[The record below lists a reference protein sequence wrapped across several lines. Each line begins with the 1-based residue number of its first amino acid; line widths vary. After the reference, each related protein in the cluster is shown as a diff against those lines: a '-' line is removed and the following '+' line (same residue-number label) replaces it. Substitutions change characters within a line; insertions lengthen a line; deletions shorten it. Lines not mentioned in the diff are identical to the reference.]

1 MTTTQAASS
10 DVLAKLLSEAT
21 GLAWETDHAH
31 VNGEGVRVLG
41 VGDWRRM
48 PHVERGRFGRVNL
61 NPHHPDQTQRRH
73 VGYFKGPGWQAKV
86 AQAVAK
92 MLGEVKV

>member
-1 MTTTQAASS
+1 MTTSQAANSAT
-10 DVLAKLLSEAT
+10 LAKWLSEAT
-21 GLAWETDHAH
+21 GLMWDVDHSH
-31 VNGEGVRVLG
+31 IGGEGVHVLG

-48 PHVERGRFGRVNL
+48 PHVTRGRFGRVNL
-61 NPHHPDQTQRRH
+61 NQHHPEQNQRRH

-92 MLGEVKV
+92 MMGEVKA